1 MKNKELFAIG
11 LGLEDPW
18 RIRTL
23 ELEGAENNSKGVL
36 HIYLDYEKGSK
47 FKYGGESYS
56 VYDHQERIWQHL
68 NFFDHKCYLHA
79 RVPRVKTGDGNVKL
93 VSVPWAQKGSSF
105 TLRFEQDVL
114 DLVKAGMT
122 ATAVGDR
129 YQIGGKRVF
138 RIVRRYVSYALATQ
152 ELEPVIELSVD
163 ETSRRKGHNYLTVMT
178 DRERKKVVGVA
189 AGKDKE
195 AFAHC
200 LIDMEV
206 RGGDREKVRT
216 VTMDMSRSY
225 ISASEEMMPQA
236 DVVFDRFHLA
246 KKINE
251 AVDAIRRQDQKEYSE
266 LKKSRYLWL
275 KNNEN
280 LNTEQRKHL
289 QHLQDSFKN
298 IGTAYQLKEQF
309 RAVMN
314 DAHANKK
321 LKPLNDWIELA
332 WDSGLKPMMD
342 FVNMLHRHWYG
353 IKSYFKR
360 LATNA
365 FAERV
370 NLKIQ
375 EIKRLARGYRNITN
389 FVIMIYFHL
398 GGLDIKPT
406 KFD

>member
-1 MKNKELFAIG
+1 MQDKELFAMG
-11 LGLEDPW
+11 LGLDQPW
-18 RIRTL
+18 RIKSL
-23 ELEGAENNSKGVL
+23 ELEGAENNSKGIL
-36 HIYLDYEKGSK
+36 HIHIDYEKGSK
-47 FKYGGESYS
+47 FLYEGESYS

-79 RVPRVKTGDGNVKL
+79 KVPRVKTKDGKVKL

-105 TLRFEQDVL
+105 SLRFEQDVL
-114 DLVKAGMT
+114 DLIKGGMT
-122 ATAVGDR
+122 ATAVGKR

-152 ELEPVIELSVD
+152 DLEQVKELSVD
-163 ETSRRKGHNYLTVMT
+163 ETSTRKGHNYLTVMT
-178 DRERKKVVGVA
+178 DRERKKVVGLA

-195 AFAHC
+195 AFAHS

-206 RGGDREKVRT
+206 RGADREKVRT
-216 VTMDMSRSY
+216 MTMDMSRSY

-236 DVVFDRFHLA
+236 AVVFDRFHLA

-251 AVDAIRRQDQKEYSE
+251 AVDKIRRQDQREYSE

-275 KNNEN
+275 RNNEN
-280 LNTEQRKHL
+280 LNSEQREHL
-289 QHLQDSFKN
+289 QYLQDSFKN

-314 DAHANKK
+314 DAHSNKR
-321 LKPLNDWIELA
+321 LKPLNDWIKIA

-353 IKSYFKR
+353 IKSYFKK

-375 EIKRLARGYRNITN
+375 EIKRLARGYGNITN
-389 FVIMIYFHL
+389 FMIMIYFHL
-398 GGLDIKPT
+398 GGLDLKPT